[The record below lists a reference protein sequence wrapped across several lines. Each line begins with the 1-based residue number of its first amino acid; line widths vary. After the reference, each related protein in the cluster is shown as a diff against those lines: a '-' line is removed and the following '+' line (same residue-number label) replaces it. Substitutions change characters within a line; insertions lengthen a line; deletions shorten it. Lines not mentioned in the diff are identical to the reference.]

1 MNQNPK
7 RLTHLKLS
15 VKQLVTGVLLGVVIG
30 VAGYF
35 TALTIF
41 VEREQNDDVVGRTTF
56 KDDGRAQNSIESSRR
71 DEVGRNEGSNL
82 RFEDFLVHVNNWSR
96 EELALAIEQTAKIPN
111 SIATVS
117 IKELLVGELAR
128 TNPEQAFDK
137 VWSFPSAL
145 WYDLLPIVFR
155 EWSRLNMDEALT
167 AASNLVGTLQES
179 AIRAILDEQE
189 DFTESKIEN
198 LTRTLGLHA
207 LTQRLIQ
214 ESEVQ
219 NLMGRPTEAWELMMA
234 NNAVDDEYWNV
245 LVEVAKVWK
254 QQDGINVLDH
264 LYSDLYDRNI
274 STFTH
279 VLQAIAEET
288 PAQAFDWVVGTSPDV
303 QSKTA
308 AIVLEAWARQDPI
321 GALDASARLADLG
334 NGYWTRQVITS
345 IWAKK
350 DPRALIQHVPHLPK
364 KNRNIAVSAALAS
377 LLPLDPNEALE
388 SLQQLRSVPG
398 AVDHNAESTL
408 VSSWTKLDPTSAMEW
423 VKTNKKSGSSEYV
436 LMMREFARTY
446 ALIDPERALSVAR
459 DEASSSIFNST
470 YLEIEVLDS
479 LARRGQIDVAIKLLD
494 QVRDEARLS
503 AVQTV
508 AGSLIW
514 NNRIEDVLTLAQ
526 EMTEDQQVDYFKSIA
541 FRWMLDSPTSLI
553 DNLPNLPSERVR
565 QELVRETLSL
575 AERYDDYFTA
585 AQIETIRTYL
595 DDENSVDPAN

>member
-7 RLTHLKLS
+7 KLSRFKLS
-15 VKQLVTGVLLGVVIG
+15 VTQLVTGVLLGVVIG

-41 VEREQNDDVVGRTTF
+41 VEREQLDDALGRTAI
-56 KDDGRAQNSIESSRR
+56 KDDDQAQKSIESSRS
-71 DEVGRNEGSNL
+71 DKLGRNEGTNL
-82 RFEDFLVHVNNWSR
+82 NIKAFLVHVNSWNR
-96 EELALAIEQTAKIPN
+96 EELALAIDQATRIPN
-111 SIATVS
+111 SIATVP

-128 TNPEQAFDK
+128 TNPEQALEK

-155 EWSRLNMDEALT
+155 EWPRVNMDEALT
-167 AASNLVGTLQES
+167 AASSLVGTLRES
-179 AIRAILDEQE
+179 AMRAILDEQE
-189 DFTESKIEN
+189 DFTESNFEN

-219 NLMGRPTEAWELMMA
+219 ELLGRPTEAWELMMA

-254 QQDGINVLDH
+254 QQEGINVLDH

-308 AIVLEAWARQDPI
+308 ATVLEAWARQDPI
-321 GALDASARLADLG
+321 SALEASARLADLG
-334 NGYWTRQVITS
+334 NSYWTRQVITAV
-345 IWAKK
+345 WAKK
-350 DPRALIQHVPHLPK
+350 DPRALIQHVPQLPK
-364 KNRNIAVSAALAS
+364 KNRNLAVSAALAT
-377 LLPLDPNEALE
+377 LVPLDPNEALE
-388 SLQQLRSVPG
+388 SLQQLRSVSG
-398 AVDHNAESTL
+398 AVDYNAESTL
-408 VSSWTKLDPTSAMEW
+408 VRSWTKFDPTSAMEW
-423 VKTNKKSGSSEYV
+423 VKTNKESGTSEYG
-436 LMMREFARTY
+436 LLMREVARVY
-446 ALIDPERALSVAR
+446 ALIDPEKALTVAR
-459 DEASSSIFNST
+459 DEASSSIFYST

-479 LARRGQIDVAIKLLD
+479 LASRGQIDVAIKLLD

-514 NNRIEDVLTLAQ
+514 HNRIEEVLTLAQ

-553 DNLPNLPSERVR
+553 DSLPNLPSERVR
-565 QELVRETLSL
+565 QVMVRETLSL
-575 AERYDDYFTA
+575 AERYDDYLTA
-585 AQIETIRTYL
+585 AQIETVRGYL
-595 DDENSVDPAN
+595 DDENSVDSSN